1 MHFAVQTV
9 WSRRLIFRYKL
20 HKKHIFVNKTY
31 TTIYFQFNT
40 NPQKVFTYTYT
51 HHQRNL
57 AAQEKPYTKKNVLET
72 CVNGAMQDTSLGID
86 AELHQFINK
95 L

>member
-1 MHFAVQTV
+1 LSTKHTQLYIFN
-9 WSRRLIFRYKL
+9 SILIP
-20 HKKHIFVNKTY
+20 KKY
-31 TTIYFQFNT
+31 
-40 NPQKVFTYTYT
+40 FTYIYT

-57 AAQEKPYTKKNVLET
+57 AAQEKLYIQQNVLET
-72 CVNGAMQDTSLGID
+72 CVNGAMQDPSLGID

>member
-1 MHFAVQTV
+1 M
-9 WSRRLIFRYKL
+9 
-20 HKKHIFVNKTY
+20 FVNKTY

-57 AAQEKPYTKKNVLET
+57 APRKNHIQKKNVLET
-72 CVNGAMQDTSLGID
+72 CVNGAMQDPSLDID

-95 L
+95 V

>member
-1 MHFAVQTV
+1 M
-9 WSRRLIFRYKL
+9 L
-20 HKKHIFVNKTY
+20 VNKTY

-40 NPQKVFTYTYT
+40 NPQKVSYLYIYPSSTKS
-51 HHQRNL
+51 RRP
-57 AAQEKPYTKKNVLET
+57 EKTIYIYTKKNVLET
-72 CVNGAMQDTSLGID
+72 CVNGAMQDPSLGID